1 MVFLLKLMCPS
12 KIIGTSQTGHT
23 NLGKTSALSSCSC
36 GCRSLRKLRDGGCW
50 DHYISPP
57 ASQSQCPCS
66 QLGAPHGDI
75 RQGRREPSGGLHSRW
90 GWGQQQEGARGK
102 QALSGLALPRWS
114 VLLRGCDISSFNYA
128 SVHPCTET
136 YHVQKNNNKSLWGRK
151 GRDTSKWTEVTSSPP
166 GPRSQVG
173 PCTEKVFCQQ
183 TKLTNN
189 SAVFESRA
197 AVPRRAGDEPC

>member
-1 MVFLLKLMCPS
+1 MATELELRNLKGPAQGHSTSPETQSRQAAAASPSGGVSSVVFLLKLMCPS

-36 GCRSLRKLRDGGCW
+36 GCRSLRKPRDGGCW

-75 RQGRREPSGGLHSRW
+75 RQGRREPGGGLHSRW
-90 GWGQQQEGARGK
+90 GWGQQQEGARGE

-114 VLLRGCDISSFNYA
+114 VLL
-128 SVHPCTET
+128 
-136 YHVQKNNNKSLWGRK
+136 
-151 GRDTSKWTEVTSSPP
+151 
-166 GPRSQVG
+166 
-173 PCTEKVFCQQ
+173 
-183 TKLTNN
+183 
-189 SAVFESRA
+189 
-197 AVPRRAGDEPC
+197 

>member
-23 NLGKTSALSSCSC
+23 NLGKTSALSSYSC

-75 RQGRREPSGGLHSRW
+75 RQGHREPGGGLHSRW
-90 GWGQQQEGARGK
+90 GWGQQQEGARGE

-114 VLLRGCDISSFNYA
+114 VLLRGCDIFHLIMHLFIHVLRPTMCKKIIIIS
-128 SVHPCTET
+128 PCGEEKGET
-136 YHVQKNNNKSLWGRK
+136 
-151 GRDTSKWTEVTSSPP
+151 
-166 GPRSQVG
+166 
-173 PCTEKVFCQQ
+173 
-183 TKLTNN
+183 
-189 SAVFESRA
+189 RA
-197 AVPRRAGDEPC
+197 NGQR